1 MLNITVSVTI
11 VMVWLLMW
19 PLAKAHDRFMERP
32 ENQGWGTGLDSD
44 TR

>member
-19 PLAKAHDRFMERP
+19 LMAIMHGRYMERP
-32 ENQGWGTGLDSD
+32 ENQGWGAELDSD